1 MEKNEMI
8 SSSQTKRRPVYF
20 GWYILAASVV
30 LLSYQSVTFV
40 YGFTAFITPIA
51 STLGWTYAE
60 ISLATTIRGIQV
72 GALDP
77 FVGMVVDRWPARR
90 LMILGTLTYALG
102 VVILSKANSLLVF
115 YLGFLVMG
123 LGGTFCYSMVP
134 QTVLARW
141 FKKNI
146 GKVSGILTMG
156 FSIGGIFVP
165 FIVKGIDAFGWQ
177 NLMLYLAFG
186 VVILGLPMSLFFR
199 NRPEEYGLLPDGAV
213 PATDGA
219 VTPAEEYV
227 TGLKQILKMKAF
239 WLIGI
244 ACMFHMIAVNAL
256 TIHIVPYM
264 TSIGMD
270 RETAA
275 LSITIFSLISLGV
288 RLLYGILAD
297 KYPKKNIFAL
307 SSGITTAALVMLGLL
322 NTSFALMV
330 AFSVVYALGVAGST
344 ALRVPITRD
353 YFGAKNFG
361 KIFGWLS
368 VFSVVGGVAGAPL
381 AGWVFDTRGTYS
393 PIWYIFAVMTALA
406 TFLFLMLPPP
416 GLARTPGMER
426 GMSHA

>member
-1 MEKNEMI
+1 LIKKNNHKNI
-8 SSSQTKRRPVYF
+8 YF
-20 GWYILAASVV
+20 GWFILGASVL

-51 STLGWTYAE
+51 STFGWTYAE

-77 FVGMVVDRWPARR
+77 FVGIVVDHWPARR
-90 LMILGTLTYALG
+90 LMILGTLTYAVG
-102 VVILSKANSLLVF
+102 VVILSQATSLVVF

-165 FIVKGIDAFGWQ
+165 FIVKGIDIFGWQ
-177 NLMLYLAFG
+177 NLMLYLALG
-186 VVILGLPMSLFFR
+186 VVILGLPLSFLYR
-199 NRPEEYGLLPDGAV
+199 NRPEDYGLLPDGAA
-213 PATDGA
+213 PAIEGA
-219 VTPAEEYV
+219 AITAEVSV
-227 TGLKQILKMKAF
+227 TGVKQAIKMRAF
-239 WLIGI
+239 WLIGL
-244 ACMFHMIAVNAL
+244 AGMFNMIAVNAL

-264 TSIGMD
+264 TSIGMK

-275 LSITIFSLISLGV
+275 LSITIFSMISLGV
-288 RLLYGILAD
+288 RLIYGILAD
-297 KYPKKNIFAL
+297 KYPKKNVFAL
-307 SSGITTAALVMLGLL
+307 SSGITTAGLVMLGLL
-322 NTSFALMV
+322 TDSFTLMV
-330 AFSVVYALGVAGST
+330 LFSIIYALGVAGST

-353 YFGAKNFG
+353 YFGASNFG

-368 VFSVVGGVAGAPL
+368 LFTVVGGIAGAPL

-393 PIWYIFAVMTALA
+393 PIWYVFAGMTALA
-406 TFLFLMLPPP
+406 TFLFLLLPLPVSRKP
-416 GLARTPGMER
+416 LSLER
-426 GMSHA
+426 GRSRA